1 MLPGKTRLS
10 AREPLPADLPIPVT
24 LAARRQGH
32 HRHQRCFCSV
42 QTLRFVCCGIYRS
55 PRIGVNHR
63 LIWCALTRRDDV
75 TMRRRSR
82 DARMRL
88 KKSKPNC
95 RGLFHLPLESLSDCR
110 IDQFRSIRQ
119 IIFQDC
125 VIKFF
130 RTQYLVVELQTWGR
144 SGASSLHPASPSASE
159 TAPTPITQT
168 QTAVTIDPRQRRN
181 KATGGFSWTSVPKT
195 LTMSSDCA
203 AS

>member
-10 AREPLPADLPIPVT
+10 AGEPLPADLPIPVT

-82 DARMRL
+82 GARIRL

-95 RGLFHLPLESLSDCR
+95 RGLFHPLQITWRLQNRPIPLNASNYFSGLRYKVLGYTPSSGR
-110 IDQFRSIRQ
+110 ITSVGKKWCNF
-119 IIFQDC
+119 
-125 VIKFF
+125 
-130 RTQYLVVELQTWGR
+130 LW
-144 SGASSLHPASPSASE
+144 SSVHRLAALNMASPHPS
-159 TAPTPITQT
+159 PKR
-168 QTAVTIDPRQRRN
+168 RQQ
-181 KATGGFSWTSVPKT
+181 
-195 LTMSSDCA
+195 
-203 AS
+203 